1 MIVKVYEDLENFDEF
16 NFNVDNIKDILSGI
30 KMLKGE
36 EYSNTILNF
45 NYKYILTSNDININP
60 ISLNNDT
67 ILSNLNGY
75 DNLFL
80 FPEVSGQIEEA
91 VIIALAVDASVAT
104 TAGTSAIACFVIE
117 NAAAIAIAANIAI
130 SVGVSMA
137 LNGIMQLLS
146 PTTSFS
152 SDPAQAQ
159 QKQSSLFNGAPLIR
173 EQGGSVPLWYG
184 SSYIGGVLVSSSIST
199 AEG

>member
-1 MIVKVYEDLENFDEF
+1 MIVKIYENLENFEEF
-16 NFNVDNIKDILSGI
+16 NFNVDNIRDVLSGI

-36 EYSNTILNF
+36 KYSNKILNN
-45 NYKYILTSNDININP
+45 NYKFILTSNDTNNKP
-60 ISLNNDT
+60 IGLNKDT
-67 ILSNLNGY
+67 FLSNFNGY

-80 FPEVSGQIEEA
+80 LPEVSGQTGFEEA
-91 VIIALAVDASVAT
+91 AIWAAVVSTATEIGIGAEAAVMIGEFAVLTAQVLVA
-104 TAGTSAIACFVIE
+104 
-117 NAAAIAIAANIAI
+117 
-130 SVGVSMA
+130 VGVSMA

-159 QKQSSLFNGAPLIR
+159 QMQSSLFNGAPLIR

-184 SSYIGGVLVSSSIST
+184 SSYIGGVLISSSIST